1 MSPGA
6 VRRRRRAGGGDEQGA
21 ALLEAAF
28 AIPIVLLLLSGTVD
42 LGFWVFE
49 RTQVSNAARDGARAG
64 ILQFA
69 SADSP
74 GTFSSASSLSTG
86 SADQQIQAA
95 IASHLAGRAFSATVA
110 CYTAGAT
117 TVTPCAGATPG
128 RDEIQVTVTASRPS
142 YSFFG
147 PVFGTNTVTAKAAL
161 PVMGLPVPVGTTTTT
176 VP

>member
-1 MSPGA
+1 VRPGPA
-6 VRRRRRAGGGDEQGA
+6 LRRRDEGGA
-21 ALLEAAF
+21 ALLEAAL
-28 AIPIVLLLLSGTVD
+28 AIPIVLLLLSGTID

-64 ILQFA
+64 ILQYS

-74 GTFSSASSLSTG
+74 GSFTSSTALTAG

-95 IASHLAGRAFSATVA
+95 IGSHLAGRAFSATVA
-110 CYTAGAT
+110 CYTAGGTAT
-117 TVTPCAGATPG
+117 TACAGARPG
-128 RDEIQVTVTASRPS
+128 TDEIQVTVTASRPS

-161 PVMGLPVPVGTTTTT
+161 PVMGLPVSVTTTTT
-176 VP
+176 TAP

>member
-1 MSPGA
+1 VSRA
-6 VRRRRRAGGGDEQGA
+6 RRDQGGA
-21 ALLEAAF
+21 ALLEAAL

-64 ILQFA
+64 ILQYA
-69 SADSP
+69 GADSP
-74 GTFSSASSLSTG
+74 GTFTSTTALTVG

-95 IASHLAGRAFSATVA
+95 VASHLAGRSFTATVA

-117 TVTPCAGATPG
+117 TITPCAGARAGT
-128 RDEIQVTVTASRPS
+128 DEIQVTVTASRPS

-161 PVMGLPVPVGTTTTT
+161 PVIGLPVPVTTTTT
-176 VP
+176 AGP

>member
-1 MSPGA
+1 MTPGSA
-6 VRRRRRAGGGDEQGA
+6 LRRLCPRRHDENGA
-21 ALLEAAF
+21 ALLEAAL

-42 LGFWVFE
+42 LGFWIFE

-64 ILQFA
+64 ILQYS

-74 GTFSSASSLSTG
+74 GTFTSGTILTAG

-95 IASHLAGRAFSATVA
+95 IGSHLAGRAFSATVA
-110 CYTAGAT
+110 CYTGGAT
-117 TVTPCAGATPG
+117 STTPCASARPG
-128 RDEIQVTVTASRPS
+128 TDEIQVTVTASRPS

-161 PVMGLPVPVGTTTTT
+161 PVSGLPVPVTTTTT
-176 VP
+176 P

>member
-1 MSPGA
+1 M
-6 VRRRRRAGGGDEQGA
+6 RRRAERRGSGARDQDGA
-21 ALLEAAF
+21 ALLEAAL

-49 RTQVSNAARDGARAG
+49 RTQVANAARDGARAG
-64 ILQFA
+64 ILQYS

-74 GTFSSASSLSTG
+74 GSFSSSTTLTAG

-95 IASHLAGRAFSATVA
+95 IASHLAGRPFTATVA

-117 TVTPCAGATPG
+117 TTTTCAGARPG
-128 RDEIQVTVTASRPS
+128 TDEIQVTVTASRPS

-161 PVMGLPVPVGTTTTT
+161 PVSGLPVAVTTTTT
-176 VP
+176 P